1 MNKLKH
7 RLTLIFILFSLI
19 IVFLIGSIANIAIK
33 KNFNKYIENCID
45 KRKNDVVKSIENT
58 YKEGNWNKDNIN
70 TIGLDL
76 IEKGLIIKIKD
87 KNGNVIWSA
96 RDINNLLCESI
107 LKKIRNNTNKI
118 NPRLKEGNTIDSLT
132 LTSNNRD
139 IGKVYIEYIGPFYYN
154 ESDLIF
160 FETLN
165 NVLIVVGVLA
175 IIISIII
182 GISISNKI
190 SKPILKV
197 VSSTNLIAEGN
208 YTQKIN
214 IKNNIEEIKQM
225 IKSVNKLAY
234 SLEEQDKLRKILTR
248 DISHELRTPL
258 TTIQVQVE
266 AIIDGVL
273 EPSEERLKSI
283 FDEIQRL
290 NRLVESLEKLAKYES
305 DSLILN
311 KEYTN
316 IKDLIEILIVNFE
329 KQLLDKNIV
338 VELDLKEFVINIDK
352 DKISQAIINII
363 SNSIKYSANYSKIK
377 IATFENKNKVFIS
390 IKDNGIGIDEKNLKY
405 IFERFYRSDES
416 RARASGGV
424 GVGLT
429 ISKSIV
435 EAHGGS
441 IKVKSKIN
449 KGSEFIIELPKVL

>member
-1 MNKLKH
+1 M
-7 RLTLIFILFSLI
+7 
-19 IVFLIGSIANIAIK
+19 
-33 KNFNKYIENCID
+33 
-45 KRKNDVVKSIENT
+45 
-58 YKEGNWNKDNIN
+58 
-70 TIGLDL
+70 
-76 IEKGLIIKIKD
+76 
-87 KNGNVIWSA
+87 
-96 RDINNLLCESI
+96 
-107 LKKIRNNTNKI
+107 KKIRNNTNKI
-118 NPRLKEGNTIDSLT
+118 NPRLKKGNTIDSLN
-132 LTSNNRD
+132 LISNNKE
-139 IGKVYIEYIGPFYYN
+139 IGKVSIEYIGPFYYN

-165 NVLIVVGVLA
+165 DVLIVVGVLA
-175 IIISIII
+175 VIISIII

-190 SKPILKV
+190 SRPILKV

-214 IKNNIEEIKQM
+214 VKNNIEEIKQM
-225 IKSVNKLAY
+225 IQSVNKLAY
-234 SLEEQDKLRKILTR
+234 CLEEQDKLRKILTR

-266 AIIDGVL
+266 ALIDGVL

-311 KEYTN
+311 KEDTN
-316 IKDLIEILIVNFE
+316 IKDLIENLSINFE
-329 KQLLDKNIV
+329 KQLLDKNINL
-338 VELDLKEFVINIDK
+338 ELNLQELFINIDK

-363 SNSIKYSANYSKIK
+363 SNSIKYSTDYSQIK
-377 IATFENKNKVFIS
+377 ISTFEDKSNIFIS
-390 IKDNGIGIDEKNLKY
+390 IKDSGIGIDEKNLKY
-405 IFERFYRSDES
+405 IFERFYRADES

-429 ISKSIV
+429 ISKSII
-435 EAHGGS
+435 EAHSGY
-441 IKVKSKIN
+441 IKVKSEIN